1 MSIWNYLQLCDVL
14 RCMMQ
19 EAFSEVHNLLKMI
32 KKNASKL
39 PRLRTSRFIF
49 WGTSMA
55 WDLSTP
61 VFFCGQSRGTRN
73 CGMSSEVTVAWCKPC
88 CALGSL
94 GERNW
99 TKTKRLGLQKHWLP
113 GQERHS
119 WICGF
124 ADVSNYCSE
133 VRDNKTFISMYSWFI
148 IVFFKFWC

>member
-19 EAFSEVHNLLKMI
+19 EATSEVHNLLKMI
-32 KKNASKL
+32 KNRFVAAPTSHFTL
-39 PRLRTSRFIF
+39 HFLRNFDGMGSQH
-49 WGTSMA
+49 
-55 WDLSTP
+55 P
-61 VFFCGQSRGTRN
+61 CFFCGQSRGTRT

-99 TKTKRLGLQKHWLP
+99 TKTKRRGLQKNWLP

-133 VRDNKTFISMYSWFI
+133 VRNNQTFISMYSWFI